1 MGPVCP
7 YVLASVARFSGKWK
21 IPVLSTGGQASA
33 FRKKSDY
40 PLLTTM
46 GGNYRMFGVF
56 FAKLLRRY
64 AWEKFAF
71 LPHVYPE
78 ISKKGGSSCEFSL
91 NDIWSVY
98 KEGKKTYEQPFYEPL
113 HEDRL
118 NSTEIKALLER
129 VKDKARGKNFL
140 FFEKKN
146 FSSIILSSSACIHLS
161 FEKDK
166 QTDALFIES
175 PLFLGMKL
183 SIFLTSL
190 LYVSVV
196 ILCASP
202 SKVREI
208 LLAAEGL
215 KMMEK
220 GDYVFFNVE
229 LFTK

>member
-7 YVLASVARFSGKWK
+7 YALAPVARFSGKWK
-21 IPVLSTGGQASA
+21 IPVLSTGGQAPA

-71 LPHVYPE
+71 LFHVYPE

-140 FFEKKN
+140 FFEKKSYETSHDIGS
-146 FSSIILSSSACIHLS
+146 FFILN
-161 FEKDK
+161 
-166 QTDALFIES
+166 S
-175 PLFLGMKL
+175 PYIYTFHRFLYSDGCGYFCRK
-183 SIFLTSL
+183 FPQH
-190 LYVSVV
+190 
-196 ILCASP
+196 CHC
-202 SKVREI
+202 
-208 LLAAEGL
+208 
-215 KMMEK
+215 
-220 GDYVFFNVE
+220 
-229 LFTK
+229 

>member
-7 YVLASVARFSGKWK
+7 YALAPVARFSGKWK
-21 IPVLSTGGQASA
+21 IPVLSTGGQAPA

-140 FFEKKN
+140 FFWKK
-146 FSSIILSSSACIHLS
+146 
-161 FEKDK
+161 K
-166 QTDALFIES
+166 LFINHLELVGMHS
-175 PLFLGMKL
+175 SFLWERQTNWCIIYWKPTISGNEAFY
-183 SIFLTSL
+183 IFTLCFSGDFMCVTIQGSWDFVGRRRLENDGKRRLCL
-190 LYVSVV
+190 L
-196 ILCASP
+196 
-202 SKVREI
+202 
-208 LLAAEGL
+208 
-215 KMMEK
+215 
-220 GDYVFFNVE
+220 
-229 LFTK
+229 